1 MTSGEVVTSL
11 TGHQAGCG
19 ISGLAAST
27 IGLWSAS
34 FDCSVTS
41 QIFSPALNVWQV
53 RLWGRGEGGYTC
65 LAVLSGHKHPIRC
78 LAVDSARWFLIIIID
93 QTISCRLVSG
103 DYRGFVMIWE
113 MEEIKEELLSLER
126 RVKSLPKDKW
136 VHSLHLGTLYLSKVI
151 FVTSHNLPRK
161 ERRSEGIYFIRPG
174 SRLVQLQGRTDVAE
188 VMFELVFEQSQL
200 KNKIYIFLISTLYI
214 QVVQHSSLLEHSG
227 NVTALSL
234 SGKEIL
240 ISGSRDRLVISFVD
254 NAWMVLI
261 VFDFR
266 TINIHQFTG
275 RKKPKIKE
283 RKSYLWREKQQHK
296 CFIGEFNKN
305 NGSGWIN
312 RLE

>member
-1 MTSGEVVTSL
+1 MFWSLVVMMVNCSSGFFTQYFSWNPNIFILFRSMTSGEVVTSL

-53 RLWGRGEGGYTC
+53 RLWGRAEGGYTC

-93 QTISCRLVSG
+93 KTICCRLVSG

-136 VHSLHLGTLYLSKVI
+136 VHSLHLGTVYLSK
-151 FVTSHNLPRK
+151 SNLCDIPQSSQEREE
-161 ERRSEGIYFIRPG
+161 ERRNIFHKTWIQACPVARQDRCGWG
-174 SRLVQLQGRTDVAE
+174 DVW
-188 VMFELVFEQSQL
+188 
-200 KNKIYIFLISTLYI
+200 TC
-214 QVVQHSSLLEHSG
+214 
-227 NVTALSL
+227 
-234 SGKEIL
+234 
-240 ISGSRDRLVISFVD
+240 
-254 NAWMVLI
+254 
-261 VFDFR
+261 
-266 TINIHQFTG
+266 
-275 RKKPKIKE
+275 
-283 RKSYLWREKQQHK
+283 LWTESIEK
-296 CFIGEFNKN
+296 
-305 NGSGWIN
+305 
-312 RLE
+312 